1 MTIPSSGQSLSF
13 SALRTEFVGGSSA
26 ISLGDL
32 YRGGSNIRAKH
43 PTNTAVNDAAGVP
56 ESGALDVSDFYDQG
70 KGFTFTYSSGAT
82 DQNLSDLFGSTDYG
96 IDYPKNVVIPSGV
109 TLGTNNTSEYALEAD
124 SGGAGTI
131 TITNNGSIIGA
142 GGAGGSAGSANSGT
156 GGNGSAGGDAFKA
169 AVAVTFIN
177 NGSMLAGGGGGSGG
191 GGGGKGGNLQQ
202 QQTGQQTAQQGPFS
216 GGPNNA
222 HYRWS
227 RAQVTQNPGP
237 QANAVLWQQ
246 PKAYGIGGSFTPS
259 PNSGSHVQWGS
270 SHFPNSPFYGGK
282 FSYNATSITQGQY
295 TYYRGPQVSG
305 GAYYYQDMENQYQNG
320 YLYLHSVY
328 RTYPQPFSQQTQV
341 SGHNGGA
348 GGAGGLG
355 RGFNNQPGGDSGASG
370 SSGSTGQAGN
380 GGPGGNGGTG
390 GGYGQAG
397 SAGQNGTAGT
407 NSSTSGASGGN
418 DGSVGAAGN
427 YIEGLSNV
435 TFTNNGTVAGGT
447 E

>member
-1 MTIPSSGQSLSF
+1 MAIPSSGQSLSF
-13 SALRTEFVGGSSA
+13 SALRTEFVGGSSS

-43 PTNTAVNDAAGVP
+43 PTNPAVNDAANVP
-56 ESGALDVSDFYDQG
+56 ESGAIDVSDFYDQG

-82 DQNLSDLFGSTDYG
+82 DQNLSDLFGSTDYQV
-96 IDYPKNVVIPSGV
+96 DYPKNVVIPSSV

-124 SGGAGTI
+124 SGGQGTI

-142 GGAGGSAGSANSGT
+142 GGAGGSAGSANGGT

-169 AVAVTFIN
+169 SVAVTLVN

-191 GGGGKGGNLQQ
+191 GGGGQGGNLQQ
-202 QQTGQQTAQQGPFS
+202 QQQQQTTGQEGPAYQQGSPNAKYWVRLN
-216 GGPNNA
+216 GAPGPYQGPVSNVLTLYASATNSTQQGR
-222 HYRWS
+222 YRW
-227 RAQVTQNPGP
+227 
-237 QANAVLWQQ
+237 
-246 PKAYGIGGSFTPS
+246 GGSS
-259 PNSGSHVQWGS
+259 PGNNVNVPYPAS
-270 SHFPNSPFYGGK
+270 SY
-282 FSYNATSITQGQY
+282 TQGQY
-295 TYYRGPQVSG
+295 TYYRGSQRFSNPIGTSMELQGWGQSIGYEIYRQFPQSS
-305 GAYYYQDMENQYQNG
+305 Q
-320 YLYLHSVY
+320 
-328 RTYPQPFSQQTQV
+328 QQTQV
-341 SGHNGGA
+341 SGHSGGA

-380 GGPGGNGGTG
+380 GGAGGNGGTG

-397 SAGQNGTAGT
+397 GEGQNGSAGT
-407 NSSTSGASGGN
+407 NSTTSGSSGGN

-427 YIEGLSNV
+427 YIEGISNV